1 MERQYN
7 LLTFD
12 DTRLEVRLPISSCD
26 GVIDNR
32 SWSRIAQLPQTR
44 TLFNKTSIMYNLHG
58 DTKNTVNCH
67 VQSSSSLSTFKH
79 WLKTELYSHSRVKAW
94 SDCVN
99 FHQLLL
105 LHL

>member
-7 LLTFD
+7 LLTLD

-44 TLFNKTSIMYNLHG
+44 TLFNKTSITYNLHG
-58 DTKNTVNCH
+58 DTNCE
-67 VQSSSSLSTFKH
+67 LSCSVIYF
-79 WLKTELYSHSRVKAW
+79 S
-94 SDCVN
+94 VN
-99 FHQLLL
+99 FQALAQD
-105 LHL
+105 